1 MSSSNPLK
9 QASAFD
15 KSLDDLGTESKAF
28 SSSGAGKAEAAAD
41 ARDAKKA
48 ENEAAKLERQAAK
61 EAKIAEAAEK
71 KERTVVV
78 TLSKEAL
85 TEAVKAA
92 VCKLTGV
99 GADAVEEVLGSFPR
113 CQTRLLLSTKEAADA
128 LKEAVGDEDGYT
140 LKGKEATGGLQIS
153 SVKRLPISSRMIN
166 FVNPIEMPNRRVP
179 NGPFIKR
186 PAKPAEGEEVDEA
199 AVAAY
204 EAEKLAAKEAHDA
217 AQEQVT
223 TLYNMFKEDVVA
235 KVNELFSAPGG
246 GEDDD
251 SVAEIESITL
261 DAKNIFTIQFASRA
275 TVLKAKA
282 GFFNPM
288 ALDKKRIGSINEG
301 AARVAAPKRAAPK
314 SSSSSSNGGRSNNN
328 NNSNRNN
335 NTNNGRNNN
344 GKRGRSDNMSGRNNN
359 NNNNNNNRNNNNRNN
374 NNNNSN
380 NNRNN
385 NRNNN
390 NNNNNNNR
398 NNNGSN
404 KRRRN

>member
-15 KSLDDLGTESKAF
+15 KSLDDLGAESKAF

-166 FVNPIEMPNRRVP
+166 FVNPIEMPNRR
-179 NGPFIKR
+179 IC
-186 PAKPAEGEEVDEA
+186 
-199 AVAAY
+199 
-204 EAEKLAAKEAHDA
+204 
-217 AQEQVT
+217 
-223 TLYNMFKEDVVA
+223 MW
-235 KVNELFSAPGG
+235 
-246 GEDDD
+246 
-251 SVAEIESITL
+251 
-261 DAKNIFTIQFASRA
+261 
-275 TVLKAKA
+275 
-282 GFFNPM
+282 
-288 ALDKKRIGSINEG
+288 
-301 AARVAAPKRAAPK
+301 
-314 SSSSSSNGGRSNNN
+314 
-328 NNSNRNN
+328 
-335 NTNNGRNNN
+335 
-344 GKRGRSDNMSGRNNN
+344 
-359 NNNNNNNRNNNNRNN
+359 
-374 NNNNSN
+374 
-380 NNRNN
+380 
-385 NRNNN
+385 
-390 NNNNNNNR
+390 
-398 NNNGSN
+398 
-404 KRRRN
+404 